1 MVVKCDCTQ
10 RGNWAVLYLMVCFHS
25 MYTFLPLSSG
35 YLPKGCSETASSA
48 IRNDSLKILE
58 FINVIVGNLCL
69 SEQPN

>member
-1 MVVKCDCTQ
+1 MV
-10 RGNWAVLYLMVCFHS
+10 YFHS

-35 YLPKGCSETASSA
+35 YLPIFKDCSETASSA

-58 FINVIVGNLCL
+58 FINVIVGNRCL